1 MKLIKSDTP
10 YLTKS
15 QWRKVFL
22 AASIMTVVLYTIA
35 IVFSLLGSK
44 YFILNYQNTQMD
56 SIESWFRGYH
66 IYGLINM
73 LFNVIE
79 FVIVFSFILKKFPNP
94 LYALA
99 FYGIEVGLAFI
110 HMPDIVYTIYPFV
123 FYIICPIIDQA
134 ITTKKVSGKE
144 YLKQLLRLAIAV
156 AVVYTLQ
163 IMIYIIKSGAFK
175 IDYIQMN
182 LSATF
187 IYAIEYDIALAII
200 LFTVYLYITR
210 EKGDSKV
217 WTTDTA
223 LGSFSQTSK
232 KNSQKSLMKKNL
244 TKTQR
249 NKLRLLYLRV
259 YLTQTLG
266 FLLLMVLPFLLGK
279 VFEFL
284 VMYTAFAITRYLLG
298 FKYSLHFKKESI
310 CITVG
315 VIVFG
320 ILSLAVPFFTIV
332 VIIAISLGV
341 GLAIILHLSYKYKSM
356 WLFNKLS
363 RPDKFAQLYVLM
375 DGDLTPH
382 HVKIMCI
389 HRGLN
394 KEQTQIIGD
403 FAEGNKKSY
412 IAKKYNYSE
421 KTIERKINEAI
432 EILNE
437 NS

>member
-10 YLTKS
+10 YLTKP

-44 YFILNYQNTQMD
+44 YFILNYQNAQMD
-56 SIESWFRGYH
+56 SIESWFREH
-66 IYGLINM
+66 RIYGIINI
-73 LFNVIE
+73 LFSVFE
-79 FVIVFSFILKKFPNP
+79 FAIILRLVLNKFPNP
-94 LYALA
+94 LYLLA
-99 FYGIEVGLAFI
+99 FYIAGILFAIFLDY
-110 HMPDIVYTIYPFV
+110 DIVHTLYPFI
-123 FYIICPIIDQA
+123 FYFSIPLIDQA
-134 ITTKKVSGKE
+134 IYTKKINGKE
-144 YLKQLLRLAIAV
+144 YENSMLRLLIGIALSMI
-156 AVVYTLQ
+156 LQ
-163 IMIYIIKSGAFK
+163 FGIYIIKSGNIRFN
-175 IDYIQMN
+175 YIQMT
-182 LSATF
+182 LSGTF
-187 IYAIEYDIALAII
+187 IYAIEYDIALLVISS
-200 LFTVYLYITR
+200 TVLLYINR
-210 EKGDSKV
+210 EKGDNKI
-217 WTTDTA
+217 WATDTA
-223 LGSFSQTSK
+223 LGGFSQTSK

-341 GLAIILHLSYKYKSM
+341 VLTKVPQQRHFSY
-356 WLFNKLS
+356 
-363 RPDKFAQLYVLM
+363 
-375 DGDLTPH
+375 
-382 HVKIMCI
+382 
-389 HRGLN
+389 
-394 KEQTQIIGD
+394 
-403 FAEGNKKSY
+403 
-412 IAKKYNYSE
+412 
-421 KTIERKINEAI
+421 
-432 EILNE
+432 
-437 NS
+437 